1 MNRFEKSSLFQ
12 RLATTWLGCTKS
24 VRNSFNKVTVKITN
38 SLLQKLYFFQY
49 GTYRRLYDIDII
61 CSIVFIYTVH
71 YIIQHRRYIITQNT

>member
-24 VRNSFNKVTVKITN
+24 VRNSFNK
-38 SLLQKLYFFQY
+38 LLQKLYFFQY